1 MIGIY
6 KITSPSNRVYI
17 GQSTSIATRFKYYK
31 KLTCKGQ
38 VRLYESLKKHGAE
51 NHVFEII
58 EECNIELLNERERHW
73 QELHNVISK
82 KGLNC
87 RLTKTNDK
95 SGKLSD
101 ETKLKLSISAKNVS
115 KEVRIKRSIN
125 RTGRKHSTETLIKM
139 SNFQKNRTDTG
150 YLKTANCKK
159 VINILSNKI
168 YGSLKLACE
177 AEGYKY
183 GYTSKKLSGKQKN
196 NTLLKYL

>member
-17 GQSTSIATRFKYYK
+17 GQSTSITTRFKYYK

-38 VRLYESLKKHGAE
+38 VRLYESLKKHGVE
-51 NHVFEII
+51 KHIFEVI
-58 EECNIELLNERERHW
+58 EECDIEFLNERERHW
-73 QELHNVISK
+73 QELYNVISE

-87 RLTKTNDK
+87 RLTKSSDR

-101 ETKLKLSISAKNVS
+101 ETKLKLSISAKNIS
-115 KEVRIKRSIN
+115 KEVREKRSKN
-125 RTGRKHSTETLIKM
+125 RKGRKHSQETLKKM
-139 SNFQKNRTDTG
+139 SDFQKSRKDND
-150 YLKTANCKK
+150 YLKTINCKK
-159 VINILSNKI
+159 VINTLSNKI
-168 YGSLKLACE
+168 YKSLKEACD